1 MDEQD
6 RRFIEALFE
15 KQGEQLQQQLSGLS
29 ERFDHKLGGLAEQF
43 DQKLDGLAEQ
53 FDQKLDGLAEQ
64 FDQKLDGLSERYDQ
78 KLADFSEES
87 KRYVTAVSES
97 FDLKIGMLAEG
108 HQLLT
113 EKLER
118 IETQMDH
125 MNLRIDRVELGLTQK
140 LNQIAADVAA
150 HRADTEAHSGVYS
163 VREEHP
169 QYTVVEPDPD

>member
-15 KQGEQLQQQLSGLS
+15 KQGEQFQRQFSDLS
-29 ERFDHKLGGLAEQF
+29 ERFD
-43 DQKLDGLAEQ
+43 
-53 FDQKLDGLAEQ
+53 
-64 FDQKLDGLSERYDQ
+64 Q
-78 KLADFSEES
+78 KLADVPEES
-87 KRYVTAVSES
+87 KRHVSAISES

-108 HQLLT
+108 HSLLT

-118 IETQMDH
+118 IETQMDQ
-125 MNLRIDRVELGLTQK
+125 MNSRIDRVELSLTQK

-150 HRADTEAHSGVYS
+150 HRADTEVHSEVYS

-169 QYTVVEPDPD
+169 QYTAIESDAD